1 MIRQYRY
8 TEKEL
13 NELLKSITIVVDTRE
28 NANDHII
35 KYFDDKK
42 IPHVSRK
49 LDYGDYSCFL
59 PANPELGIMRDTYF
73 DCVIERKAHLEEVSG
88 NFTTDRTRIE
98 NEFIR
103 AKDSRFIMMIEKKE
117 NKEALLAFKKIKKV
131 IDELPHDTGIKTNDF
146 NILKDAI
153 AGIGSFEDIIEHKYD
168 TQYNEKSFIA
178 SLFTFGHRHDIDIH
192 SIDKKYAGLFIYHQL
207 YYFVREYLR

>member
-13 NELLKSITIVVDTRE
+13 KELLKSITIVVDTRE

-42 IPHVSRK
+42 IPHISRK

-59 PANPELGIMRDTYF
+59 PANTELGIMRDIHF
-73 DCVIERKAHLEEVSG
+73 DCVIERKAHLEELSG
-88 NFTTDRTRIE
+88 NLTTDRTRLE

-103 AKDSRFIMMIEKKE
+103 GKDSRFILMIEKKE
-117 NKEALLAFKKIKKV
+117 NKEAMDLVNNLVKTSTMKLDKDQIDLLRSSM
-131 IDELPHDTGIKTNDF
+131 N
-146 NILKDAI
+146 
-153 AGIGSFEDIIEHKYD
+153 GIGSFEDIENHNYD
-168 TQYNEKSFIA
+168 TQYNEKSYIG
-178 SLFTFGHRHDIDIH
+178 SLFAFAHRYGIDINF
-192 SIDKKYAGLFIYHQL
+192 IDKKYAGRFIYEQL
-207 YYFVREYLR
+207 KYFVREYLK

>member
-42 IPHVSRK
+42 IPHISRK

-73 DCVIERKAHLEEVSG
+73 DCVIERKGHLEELSG
-88 NFTTDRTRIE
+88 NLTTDRTRLE

-103 AKDSRFIMMIEKKE
+103 GKDSRFLLMIEKKE
-117 NKEALLAFKKIKKV
+117 NKEAMALVNNLV
-131 IDELPHDTGIKTNDF
+131 KTSTMKLDN
-146 NILKDAI
+146 NQMEILRSAMNAI
-153 AGIGSFEDIIEHKYD
+153 GGFEDIANHKYD
-168 TQYNEKSFIA
+168 TQYNENSFIA
-178 SLFTFGHRHDIDIH
+178 SLFAFAHRYGIDIH
-192 SIDKKYAGLFIYHQL
+192 FIDKRYSGKFIHEQLKYY
-207 YYFVREYLR
+207 VREYLK